1 MEPRSGRPQGILGSL
16 RRLVQTFLAIAQNRL
31 ELLLVEFQEERRQF
45 FEALLLAGIVL
56 VLGTMTLAVVTCTL
70 VVLCVHF
77 NRLDLLLGLGLLYL
91 LGTIFA
97 FLRLRRHL
105 RDWTPFAATL
115 DELKKD
121 LTCLEEK
128 S

>member
-1 MEPRSGRPQGILGSL
+1 MEPRSGQSQGILGSL

-56 VLGTMTLAVVTCTL
+56 VLGTMTLAVLTCTI
-70 VVLCVHF
+70 VVLCVQF
-77 NRLDLLLGLGLLYL
+77 NRLDLLLGLALLYL
-91 LGTIFA
+91 VGTIFA
-97 FLRLRRHL
+97 FLRLRTRL
-105 RDWTPFAATL
+105 RNWTPFAATL